1 MWLET
6 GMNFLH
12 NIIGIIVFLFL
23 AFLVGKGFISKR
35 IPVGFCP
42 DQKPP
47 NITGGPSCWG
57 TENGAKTSGKQNNI
71 KQTIFGDLNLQQ
83 WRMVLNLSYLV
94 MRLSLFTGN
103 PQGLSLCLLCELP
116 IPGHPVLLGSPLP
129 CGPHRPRVR
138 QRWSLAGLG
147 PEWRWAQDPMHSHH
161 AERSPATTGFF
172 GGGWSTVELKLWD
185 VGISIEW
192 YDVKFCD
199 LKSVFWN
206 IWDSDIFMIC
216 RNIYIYIHGIV
227 RCYILFNTSN
237 KWGFADLNDWQIA
250 FTRYV
255 DGVLSNAGKP

>member
-1 MWLET
+1 
-6 GMNFLH
+6 
-12 NIIGIIVFLFL
+12 
-23 AFLVGKGFISKR
+23 
-35 IPVGFCP
+35 
-42 DQKPP
+42 
-47 NITGGPSCWG
+47 
-57 TENGAKTSGKQNNI
+57 
-71 KQTIFGDLNLQQ
+71 
-83 WRMVLNLSYLV
+83 MVLNLSYLV

-147 PEWRWAQDPMHSHH
+147 PEWRWAQDPMLSHH

-216 RNIYIYIHGIV
+216 RNIYIYIYIHGIV